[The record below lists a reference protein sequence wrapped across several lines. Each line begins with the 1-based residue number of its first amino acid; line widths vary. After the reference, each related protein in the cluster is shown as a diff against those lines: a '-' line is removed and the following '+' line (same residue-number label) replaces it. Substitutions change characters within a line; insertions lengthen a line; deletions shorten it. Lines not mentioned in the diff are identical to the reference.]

1 MKKRSTIEKMVE
13 GFGTMKRFDRDT
25 INYKKNIN
33 FEIDIPPPPPI
44 LHQGPPPP
52 PPTTLDNP
60 SPQQD
65 QLTGA
70 KKKNI
75 DAPATRIFV
84 FGIEPR
90 GCPGVLLFSGACRTR
105 LLCFVVSHLLFF
117 LFSHALIVLR
127 MRDSC
132 GYFGGLLIEQHV
144 GIHLTISLGLI

>member
-1 MKKRSTIEKMVE
+1 MVE

-70 KKKNI
+70 KKK
-75 DAPATRIFV
+75 
-84 FGIEPR
+84 
-90 GCPGVLLFSGACRTR
+90 S
-105 LLCFVVSHLLFF
+105 
-117 LFSHALIVLR
+117 
-127 MRDSC
+127 